1 MNTPN
6 PVYDQGVD
14 SAALARM
21 SELFDRAA
29 EAARV
34 SPKEFRDGI
43 QQAIA
48 YARKTDPKAFP
59 DNLMPEAAVLSLV
72 CQLF

>member
-29 EAARV
+29 VAAFCLQ
-34 SPKEFRDGI
+34 SFADGF
-43 QQAIA
+43 
-48 YARKTDPKAFP
+48 YD
-59 DNLMPEAAVLSLV
+59 
-72 CQLF
+72 LFVGIFFDFHR